1 VRWQRRARLI
11 IAVFA
16 VAFAVVLARQ
26 WKPRQRPTPGTPVQ
40 RSDPKA
46 AIEVAGGR
54 LERFKSSRQDVS
66 VEFKN
71 QLTYTDGSMKLSGV
85 TITSEEKD
93 GSGTLTATGKEAH
106 VGADASTIDL
116 KGDVQLVS
124 SEVRART
131 DHATFAKND
140 DVVRA
145 PGPVEI
151 TEGKTTAKGVG
162 MTFDR
167 EHDVLSILDQA
178 VITMAADGGGATE
191 ITSGSAVFNRRAHYR
206 QFDKSV
212 RMQRGGQLIEA
223 ETAIAH
229 LDDENSHIE
238 TIELRG
244 DTKITTAKAEPGA
257 LEALNG
263 RDLTLTYAASGEM
276 LEHVTIGSAASIR
289 VAGEAGKAGREIV
302 AGMMDIALAPDGSTP
317 IALVGRDAVQLTIP
331 PDAGAPGRTIQA
343 ATLNAKGE
351 AGRGLTRALFGG
363 NVQFR
368 EKGPDVDR
376 AANAA
381 TLDIGLKRGMSELED
396 AKFTHAVRFEE
407 AKLLATAAA
416 ARYDVPNGTLE
427 LSGSEPGAT
436 TPRVVNEQ
444 ITVDA
449 AKIDVTLDGPQV
461 KATAPTNQK
470 VKSVLQPVQKGAN
483 GEPTKLPSM
492 LKQDQPV
499 NVTANTL
506 DYDGGTSKTTY
517 TGAALLWQGDTSI
530 KGETIVIDGKSGD
543 LTASTVTSST
553 TLEQTNKENKKER
566 VRSMATA
573 KDLKYEDAPRRLT
586 YTGDAH
592 MNSPEG
598 DMTAV
603 KIELYLKPSGDELD
617 RAEAYENVTLKEQ
630 SRKTTGARMT
640 YTTVDER
647 YVIVGAPV
655 KIIDQCER
663 ETTGKTLTFVKST
676 DQIVVDGNQQTRT
689 QTKGGAGAG
698 KCSAT
703 P

>member
-1 VRWQRRARLI
+1 VRWQRRARLV
-11 IAVFA
+11 IAVLA
-16 VAFAVVLARQ
+16 VAFAIVVARQ
-26 WKPRQRPTPGTPVQ
+26 WKPRQAPTPSTPVP
-40 RSDPKA
+40 RFDPKA

-71 QLTYTDGSMKLSGV
+71 QLMYADGSMKLSGV
-85 TITSEEKD
+85 TITAEEKD
-93 GSGTLTATGKEAH
+93 GSGTLTATGKEAQI
-106 VGADASTIDL
+106 GKDSSTIDL
-116 KGDVQLVS
+116 NGDVHLVS

-131 DHATFAKND
+131 EHATFAKND
-140 DVVRA
+140 NVVRA

-151 TEGKTTAKGVG
+151 AEGKTTAKGVG

-167 EHDVLSILDQA
+167 DRDVLSILDQA
-178 VITMAADGGGATE
+178 VISMTGDGGAATE
-191 ITSGSAVFNRRAHYR
+191 ITAGSAVFNRRDHYR
-206 QFDKSV
+206 QFDRSV

-223 ETAIAH
+223 ETAVAH
-229 LDDENSHIE
+229 LNEENTHIE
-238 TIELRG
+238 MIELRG
-244 DTKITTAKAEPGA
+244 DTKITTPKAEPGA

-263 RDLTLTYAASGEM
+263 RDLTLTYAAGGET
-276 LEHVTIGSAASIR
+276 LEHVTIGSAASIK

-302 AGMMDIALAPDGSTP
+302 AGMMDITLAPDGSTP

-331 PDAGAPGRTIQA
+331 PDAGTPGRTIQS

-351 AGRGLTRALFGG
+351 AGRGLTRALFAG
-363 NVQFR
+363 NVEFR
-368 EKGPDVDR
+368 EKGPGVDR

-381 TLDIGLKRGMSELED
+381 TLDVGLKRGMSELED

-407 AKLLATAAA
+407 GKLLATAAA
-416 ARYDVPNGTLE
+416 ARYDVPKGTLE

-436 TPRVVNEQ
+436 APRVVNEQ

-461 KATAPTNQK
+461 KAAAPTNQK
-470 VKSVLQPVQKGAN
+470 VKSVLQPAQKGAN
-483 GEPTKLPSM
+483 GDPTKLPSM

-499 NVTANTL
+499 NVTAATL
-506 DYDGGTSKTTY
+506 DYDGGTSKTMY

-530 KGETIVIDGKSGD
+530 KGETIVIDSKSGD

-553 TLEQTNKENKKER
+553 MLEQTNKENKKER

-573 KDLKYEDAPRRLT
+573 KDLKYEDESRRLT

-603 KIELYLKPSGDELD
+603 RIELYLKPSGDELD

-640 YTTVDER
+640 YTTADER
-647 YVIVGAPV
+647 YVVVGAPV
-655 KIIDQCER
+655 KIVDQCER
-663 ETTGKTLTFVKST
+663 ETTGKTLTFIKST

-689 QTKGGAGAG
+689 QTKGGPGAG